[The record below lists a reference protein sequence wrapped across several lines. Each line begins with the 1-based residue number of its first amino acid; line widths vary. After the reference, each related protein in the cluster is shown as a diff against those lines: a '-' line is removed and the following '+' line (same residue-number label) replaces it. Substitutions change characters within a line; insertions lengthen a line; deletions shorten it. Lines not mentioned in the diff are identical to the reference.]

1 MHRYW
6 PHVKVA
12 LSPSWEVSLY
22 SWLGIFMLWHHWS
35 PIKLKTIQHGCVYK
49 QKELFEAKLH
59 HSVDSY
65 VPLSLQ
71 NKPCG
76 NITMSLDKFWSSLK
90 LINKYNNRGLC
101 GDQLTVVSIIQSGRG
116 SGDQSYIIHQPYII
130 HQSCIIHQTSQVP
143 HMIWGTNHYLLGV

>member
-1 MHRYW
+1 MWHIINWLAMHRYW
-6 PHVKVA
+6 PNVKVA

-35 PIKLKTIQHGCVYK
+35 PIKLKTIQHGSVYK

-90 LINKYNNRGLC
+90 VGYPKYISNNSRNIFK
-101 GDQLTVVSIIQSGRG
+101 T
-116 SGDQSYIIHQPYII
+116 
-130 HQSCIIHQTSQVP
+130 
-143 HMIWGTNHYLLGV
+143 YLLPDICIVNYTNVSLIMEYYKIRNLYNECV